1 MSNKSTKRLRSLGL
15 AVALCCF
22 QVPGTAQGYPGPG
35 PNLAVNHNAG
45 QALTGKS
52 LKDLL
57 SELKDS
63 HGIQFSYQA
72 SLADDLQLI
81 VPEQKNGVQNVD
93 EFLGTTLASNNL
105 AYKKVKG
112 VYIISKARP
121 AAATATTAVA
131 KPRTE
136 VRQDV
141 TVSGRVVDENGETL
155 PGVTV
160 VLKGTTRGTST
171 NANGEFT
178 LPVPASGGSLVFSF
192 IGYTTQEVAIGNQA
206 TVNVTMRTDAQA
218 LQEVVVVGYGTQ
230 RKTDISGAVTQV
242 TSEDFVQGQIT
253 TPEQLIQGKV
263 AGVQITPNGGAPGSG
278 SRIRIRG
285 GASLNA
291 SNDPLIVIDGVPLE
305 NSDVSGA
312 ANPLSFLNPND
323 IETFNILKDASATA
337 IYGSRASNGVIIIT
351 TKKGTAG
358 QKLGVTFTTQHS
370 LSKVGKTVDVLSA
383 DEFRRVVNEQGT
395 PSQIALLGNANTD
408 WQDQIYQTAYT
419 TDNNLSVGGSVGM
432 LPYRVSLGYL
442 NQDGV
447 LRTGEFKRGS
457 IGVNLNPRFLDD
469 HLTVNLNYKGA
480 ITNSKFADEGAIGAA
495 VAMDPTQPVM
505 SGSDQ
510 FGGYFQWLDANGRYN
525 PLATRNPVSM
535 LEQRDDRGEVKRHI
549 GNVQLDYKLHFLP
562 DLRANL
568 NLGFDRSNSSGS
580 TFYPATFAPE
590 APNNG
595 RRTQYEQEKKNSLV
609 DFYLNYVKDLTG
621 INSRI
626 DATAGY
632 SFQEFETEIP
642 PFTPTNAEGVPIEE
656 DPRPRND
663 FYRLR
668 SYFGRL
674 NYVLLDRYILT
685 ATVRRDGTSRF
696 GDEVRWGTFPA
707 LALAWRINEEA
718 FLRNSPAVSELKLR
732 LGVGVTGQQDII
744 GRSNQREYFP
754 YLARYSPSD
763 NTAQYQFGNQFYN
776 LLRPEGYD
784 ADLKWEETTTYNAG
798 IDFGFAN
805 NRVNGSLD
813 YFFKD
818 TRDLLA
824 LISIPAGTNLVNEL
838 VTNVGNLETRGLE
851 AALNYVAI
859 STDKVNWSIGINGTY
874 QKREITN
881 LSKIEDPNFE
891 GYPVGGI
898 AGGVGNNIQIRTVG
912 YAPDVFYVYKQVY
925 DEQGNPIEGLYADL
939 NEDGVISEA
948 DRYRYKKPEPDFF
961 LGFNTNL
968 TYGNFDL
975 GLVMRGSVG
984 NYMYNNVYSNN
995 GAYRSFMF
1003 PGYLTNVSPNVLET
1017 NFMNYQL
1024 FSDYYMENASFLRME
1039 NINFGYNVGRIFNEK
1054 ANLRLNANIQNLFVI
1069 TKYNGLDPEIASG
1082 IDNNFYP
1089 RPRVYTLGLTVNL

>member
-1 MSNKSTKRLRSLGL
+1 MSNKSTKRLGSFGL

-35 PNLAVNHNAG
+35 PNLAVNHTSG
-45 QALTGKS
+45 QALTAKS

-72 SLADDLQLI
+72 NLADDLQLI
-81 VPEQKNGVQNVD
+81 LPEPKNGVQNVD
-93 EFLGTTLASNNL
+93 EYLGTTLASNNL
-105 AYKKVKG
+105 AYKKVRG

-121 AAATATTAVA
+121 AAATTTTVVA
-131 KPRTE
+131 KPRAA
-136 VRQDV
+136 VQQDV
-141 TVSGRVVDENGETL
+141 TVSGRVVDENGDTL

-171 NANGEFT
+171 NASGEFT

-192 IGYTTQEVAIGNQA
+192 IGYTTQEIAINNQE
-206 TVNVTMRTDAQA
+206 TVNVTMRPDAQA

-230 RKTDISGAVTQV
+230 RKTDISGAVTAIS
-242 TSEDFVQGQIT
+242 SEDFVQGQIT

-285 GASLNA
+285 GGSLNA
-291 SNDPLIVIDGVPLE
+291 SNDPLIVIDGVPLD
-305 NSDVSGA
+305 NSGVSGS
-312 ANPLSFLNPND
+312 ANPLNFLNPND

-351 TKKGTAG
+351 TKKGTVG

-370 LSKVGKTVDVLSA
+370 LSRISDKVNVLSA

-419 TDNNLSVGGSVGM
+419 TDNNLSLDGSVGK

-480 ITNSKFADEGAIGAA
+480 ITDSKFADEGAIGAA

-568 NLGFDRSNSSGS
+568 NLGFDRSNSNGT
-580 TFYPATFAPE
+580 TFYPAAFAPE

-595 RRTQYEQEKKNSLV
+595 RRTQYEQEKRNSLA

-621 INSRI
+621 INSRV

-632 SFQEFETEIP
+632 SFQEFENESPQFIP
-642 PFTPTNAEGVPIEE
+642 TDADGTPLSDLEPGLPT
-656 DPRPRND
+656 ND

-674 NYVLLDRYILT
+674 NYVFLDRYILT

-696 GDEVRWGTFPA
+696 SDEVRWGTFPA

-732 LGVGVTGQQDII
+732 LGVGVTGQQDI
-744 GRSNQREYFP
+744 GPFFP
-754 YLARYSPSD
+754 YLARYTISD

-784 ADLKWEETTTYNAG
+784 AGIKWEETTTYNAG
-798 IDFGFAN
+798 LDFGFAN

-824 LISIPAGTNLVNEL
+824 LVSIPAGTNLVNEL
-838 VTNVGNLETRGLE
+838 ITNVGNLETRGLE

-859 STDKVNWSIGINGTY
+859 SNDKVNWTIGLNGTY
-874 QKREITN
+874 QNREITN
-881 LSKIEDPNFE
+881 LSKIEDPDFE

-939 NEDGVISEA
+939 NGDGVISEA
-948 DRYRYKKPEPDFF
+948 DRYRYKKPEADFF
-961 LGFNTNL
+961 YGINSQL
-968 TYGNFDL
+968 TYGNWDF
-975 GLVMRGSVG
+975 GMIMRGSIG
-984 NYMYNNVYSNN
+984 NYMYNNVFSNT
-995 GAYRSFMF
+995 GAYRGFMF
-1003 PGYLTNVSPNVLET
+1003 PGYLSNVSPNVLET

-1039 NINFGYNVGRIFNEK
+1039 NVNFGYNVGRIFNEK